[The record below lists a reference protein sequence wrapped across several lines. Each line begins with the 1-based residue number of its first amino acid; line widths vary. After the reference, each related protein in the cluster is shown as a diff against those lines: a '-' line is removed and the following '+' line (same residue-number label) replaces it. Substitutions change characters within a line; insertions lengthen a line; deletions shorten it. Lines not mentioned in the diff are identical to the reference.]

1 MTSCELRILARR
13 CFYGSLCEYG
23 QTSENVLLLMVVVEN
38 GKLGQIK
45 EIDVNDERQIT

>member
-1 MTSCELRILARR
+1 MTLCELRVYTRR
-13 CFYGSLCEYG
+13 YFYGSLCEYG
-23 QTSENVLLLMVVVEN
+23 QTSENILLMVVVEN